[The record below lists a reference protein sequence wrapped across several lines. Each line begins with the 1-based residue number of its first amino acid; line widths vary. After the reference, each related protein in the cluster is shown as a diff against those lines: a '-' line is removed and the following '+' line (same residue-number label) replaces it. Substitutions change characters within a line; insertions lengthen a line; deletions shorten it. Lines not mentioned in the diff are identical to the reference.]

1 MNAPNHP
8 RIAVDPGVCGG
19 KPTVAGTRVRVADV
33 LELLAEGVGDA
44 EILADFPYLTGEDVR
59 ACLSFAAAA
68 VGGSG
73 LAPGHYTP
81 ETLPPLSEGAKAIL
95 ASIDAVAPLVD
106 VRTETKGTQ
115 ASPGIEI
122 EDPGIAI
129 ELSDEPLPGF
139 DPDR

>member
-8 RIAVDPGVCGG
+8 RIAIDPGVCGG

-33 LELLAEGVGDA
+33 LGLLAEGVGEA
-44 EILADFPYLTGEDVR
+44 EILADFPYLTGDDVR
-59 ACLSFAAAA
+59 ACLAFAAANI
-68 VGGSG
+68 GGSG
-73 LAPGHYTP
+73 IPPGYYTP

-106 VRTETKGTQ
+106 VRSEGVRE
-115 ASPGIEI
+115 APRIVI
-122 EDPGIAI
+122 EDPGVAI
-129 ELSDEPLPGF
+129 EPSDEPLPGF